1 VDLTA
6 MGRVGL
12 TGFKGKIA
20 EQVAAPISESTRMTK
35 EQVEAIFGALFL
47 LLTFW
52 QFYKLF
58 RRVWRAGRE
67 GELSVTTAD

>member
-1 VDLTA
+1 MDLTA

-12 TGFKGKIA
+12 TGFKGRLA
-20 EQVAAPISESTRMTK
+20 ERMAAPISENTRMTK
-35 EQVEAIFGALFL
+35 EQVEALFGALFL

-67 GELSVTTAD
+67 SELSLTSAG